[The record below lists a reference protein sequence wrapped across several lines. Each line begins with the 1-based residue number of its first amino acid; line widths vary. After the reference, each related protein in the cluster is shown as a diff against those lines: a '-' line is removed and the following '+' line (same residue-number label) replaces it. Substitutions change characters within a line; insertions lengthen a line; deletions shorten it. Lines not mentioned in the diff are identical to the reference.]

1 MDKQL
6 APSWHQGELTIQQRV
21 GTDKRMAD
29 IGPKFIR
36 QYLPQQHRDFF
47 ESLSM
52 IFIGYAD
59 QPLHTNASVLF
70 GAPGFIESSTDTELI
85 INTQYSMGDFIN
97 QDLNVG
103 DRIGLLGIVFETKR
117 RNRINGIIT
126 EINQKSIRV
135 NVLQSYGNCPK
146 YIQPKTF
153 IPNRNYGE
161 FSRSTRYQLSLTD
174 KQLITNA
181 DTFFISSRFD
191 DGQQL
196 NNRGADISH
205 RGGPAGFVSMNEQGQ
220 LLVND
225 YVGNGFFNTLGNL
238 LENPFASLLFCD
250 WQQGHALHITVTSQ
264 IIWQDIKQKNSAE
277 LANITDIQSK
287 DVVTQTG
294 RTLCF
299 TPLKV
304 EQLINGLAYRQANPL

>member
-6 APSWHQGELTIQQRV
+6 APSWHQGELTMQQRA
-21 GTDKRMAD
+21 GTEKRMAE

-52 IFIGYAD
+52 IFIGYAE

-70 GAPGFIESSTDTELI
+70 GTPGFVQSITETELV

-97 QDLNVG
+97 DHLNVG

-117 RNRINGIIT
+117 RNRINGVIT
-126 EINQKSIRV
+126 DINQKSIRV
-135 NVLQSYGNCPK
+135 KVLQSYGNCPK
-146 YIQPKTF
+146 YIQPKALL
-153 IPNRNYGE
+153 PNSDYGE
-161 FSRSTRYQLSLTD
+161 FSRTTRSQLSQADRL
-174 KQLITNA
+174 LITNA
-181 DTFFISSRFD
+181 DAFFIGSRFD

-205 RGGPAGFVSMNEQGQ
+205 RGGPAGFVSINEQGQ

-238 LENPFASLLFCD
+238 LENPIASLLFCD
-250 WQQGHALHITVTSQ
+250 WQQGHALHITVSSQ
-264 IIWQDIKQKNSAE
+264 IMWQDIEQIGSAE
-277 LANITDIQSK
+277 LANTTDIQSK
-287 DVVTQTG
+287 NAVALTE

-299 TPLKV
+299 APLKV
-304 EQLINGLAYRQANPL
+304 EQLTNGLAYRQTNPF